1 MTLITTHIPPWLE
14 RLGVPPALG
23 GLVLALGWYLFV
35 SGFGAEIELQRQQLD
50 ALGRELGQGAELQQ
64 KVQERSSRNRRL
76 ASMLASLEAALPE
89 EEPAAG
95 LLRQLQ
101 EAAVRSGLKVKS
113 IRKMPAQEGETF
125 SRKPHGLALAGA
137 YHDLGGFCGKL
148 AGLAPI
154 VSLEDLRISA
164 AGPEDSPH
172 TLTAELTAVLHRY
185 RPAAPA
191 VEAATATAPAPPARP
206 TAYPYRAEGRRDP
219 FRVPQAPASVPPAAP
234 AAVRPRGLKG
244 QRVSELRLV
253 GLVEAGGEYT
263 ALAIG
268 LQDRSFL
275 LKKGD
280 RLFDGRVLE
289 IRLDGVVF
297 SHRVEND
304 AAGTRTR
311 RVVKKLHAAP
321 VEVNH
326 ER

>member
-1 MTLITTHIPPWLE
+1 MTLTTHIPPWLE
-14 RLGVPPALG
+14 RMVIPMALG

-35 SGFGAEIELQRQQLD
+35 SGYGAEIELQRQQLD
-50 ALGRELGQGAELQQ
+50 ALSRELGQGAELEQQ
-64 KVQERSSRNRRL
+64 LRDRSSRNRRL
-76 ASMLASLEAALPE
+76 ASKLASLEAALPE
-89 EEPAAG
+89 EATATS

-101 EAAVRSGLKVKS
+101 EAAVESGLKVKS

-125 SRKPHGLALAGA
+125 SREPHGLALAGA

-148 AGLAPI
+148 AGLAPV

-172 TLTAELTAVLHRY
+172 TLIADLTAVVHRY
-185 RPAAPA
+185 RPAAA
-191 VEAATATAPAPPARP
+191 VEAPVDPAQPARR
-206 TAYPYRAEGRRDP
+206 TTLRYRVRGRRDP
-219 FRVPQAPASVPPAAP
+219 FRFPQAPASATPDGP

-244 QRVSELRLV
+244 QRISELKLV

-263 ALAIG
+263 ALATG
-268 LQDRSFL
+268 LGDRSFM

-289 IRLDGVVF
+289 IREDGVVF
-297 SHRVEND
+297 SHRVEDD
-304 AAGTRTR
+304 AGRTR
-311 RVVKKLHAAP
+311 RLRVIRKLYPLPPEAGD
-321 VEVNH
+321 